1 MQQQELKYWLSHPKE
16 VNPEQVIL
24 LQQLAATYPAFTALQ
39 VCLWRIYKHNK
50 HLLLD
55 AQQRKVV
62 ALAPEELFL
71 WDDLAAISDPL
82 PMENEHASISNAV
95 HEIAI
100 NQDSE
105 VEKIIQSEQELAI
118 NQSVEEY
125 ASSEVENVIEP
136 EPELTIDHP
145 IAESASSEVE
155 NVIEAEPEL
164 EIFEEI
170 TKSASNTIEAE
181 IQLEPGLTI
190 VHEVAI
196 EQIGEEEEPDQVG
209 TNQAENQENTN
220 FRSLEAEEQIKSG
233 VEVKLEEFQT
243 HHPDNDIASV
253 EHDVTS
259 EEAPITEKDQITLLE
274 EPIGSNPEMTFA
286 QWLSWIQERRTQ
298 VIDQSS
304 EADANIQEAVTAP
317 EQAINANDPLE
328 KLYQEHMNAEYL
340 KLDET
345 AGPSLQKEALDRVK
359 KAESGEKNSF
369 NLQQIAK
376 DSLDE
381 NLIPVSET
389 LAKIY
394 ESQEEWK
401 RALAVYEKLLLQ
413 FPDKTLLFAAKIQ
426 ELKTKI

>member
-82 PMENEHASISNAV
+82 PMENEHASISNVV

-220 FRSLEAEEQIKSG
+220 FRSLEAEEQIESG